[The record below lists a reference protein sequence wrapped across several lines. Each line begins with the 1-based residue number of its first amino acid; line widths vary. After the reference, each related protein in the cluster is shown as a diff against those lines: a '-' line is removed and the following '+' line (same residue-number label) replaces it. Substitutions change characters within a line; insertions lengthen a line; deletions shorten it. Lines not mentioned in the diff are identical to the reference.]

1 MTLSHFIYKGEKY
14 MGARIAYYQHIIDL
28 YMTKSRTIA
37 WDLRLENYRRWLN
50 SPKTWHW
57 PSQNGTFE

>member
-1 MTLSHFIYKGEKY
+1 MS
-14 MGARIAYYQHIIDL
+14 ARIAYYQHIIDL
-28 YMTKSRTIA
+28 YMTKSRTVA
-37 WDLRLENYRRWLN
+37 WDQRLENYRRWLH